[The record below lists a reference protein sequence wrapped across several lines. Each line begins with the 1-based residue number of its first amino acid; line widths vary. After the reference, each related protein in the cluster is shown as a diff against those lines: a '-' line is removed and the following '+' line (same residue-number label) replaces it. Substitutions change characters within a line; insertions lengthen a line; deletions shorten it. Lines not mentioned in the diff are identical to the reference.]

1 MLPAALAAAVRQAPL
16 TAEKVDFAWRAASG
30 AVIARSTEVS
40 LDDGGVLRVA
50 SADPQWAREV
60 HRLRHDLLRS
70 LERWLG
76 VGVVHRI
83 EVAGG
88 AARRPRQARPATVP
102 RPGV

>member
-1 MLPAALAAAVRQAPL
+1 MLPAALATAVRQAPL

-30 AVIARSTEVS
+30 AAIARLTDVV
-40 LDDGGVLRVA
+40 LDEAGVLRVA
-50 SADPQWAREV
+50 STDPQWAREV

-76 VGVVHRI
+76 AGVVHRI

-88 AARRPRQARPATVP
+88 AARRPRTARPATP
-102 RPGV
+102 PLPGV